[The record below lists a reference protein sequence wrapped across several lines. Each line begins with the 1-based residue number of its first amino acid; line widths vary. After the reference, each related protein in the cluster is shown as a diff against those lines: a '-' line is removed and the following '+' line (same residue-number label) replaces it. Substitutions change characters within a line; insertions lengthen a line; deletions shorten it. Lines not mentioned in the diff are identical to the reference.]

1 MRVVSEVGRLRKAGY
16 IKVHLYI
23 CFMNKAITLFFLFTI
38 ICLPI
43 CLLAQIS
50 KEKLSPNHQRL
61 LKQQSPYF
69 FVENTGQIIDQK
81 QETNKLVLYQLAL
94 PGLNVS
100 LKKTGFSYD
109 AWMSEE
115 IGEENKLIS
124 HEVENTLNAQKR
136 KYNFHRIDVGFLEM
150 NPNCEIQAREKSSD
164 YSLYYTP
171 GTTEDGAKAYRY
183 KMVYYKNLYNGI
195 DLEFVA
201 APGTNKPFE
210 YNFIIHPG
218 ADVSKIKM
226 QYSGALSA
234 ALNDGAL
241 VMKLAHTTLSENI
254 PASWIKET
262 NEEILVSYEQV
273 GLGKQ
278 SVTIGFKA
286 NNFKNLK
293 TLIIDPTPKL
303 DWGTYYGGANDDV
316 GSGVA
321 TDDNGNVFIAGYSN
335 SIQNIASSGAH
346 QTNYSGGNHDG
357 FIAKFNSYGVRQWG
371 TYYGGE
377 YVRDIATDASGNIYL
392 TGICVGDTAGI
403 ATKGSHQTT
412 YGGGLS
418 DAYVAKF
425 NSAGVR
431 QWATYL
437 GGEDSEVGPEITVDV
452 LGNLYIY
459 GRTKS
464 ITGIATPGS
473 HQSTAPMG
481 PFGFLVKFNSTGVR
495 QWGTYYG
502 NDGFVYEGDIAV
514 DALGN
519 VYITGY
525 TFKGT
530 GSGTDIATSGA
541 HQKSHNGGSD
551 GFVAKFNAN
560 GVRQWGTYYGGAG
573 DDVCRDIAIDGAGN
587 VFVTGYTTSTAD
599 IATSGAHQK
608 TLSTTQGYGLDAFVV
623 NFNSSGVRQWG
634 TYYGGIGSDYGN
646 GIAVD
651 NLGNVLIVGNTES
664 TTDISSSGAYQTVF
678 RGNQDAFVVKFNPSG
693 TREWGTYYGGTD
705 YDLGRDIVV
714 DRTGYAYFVG
724 YTLSLSGVATSG
736 SHQNSFA
743 GFGSSNLGD
752 AFLARFTTCTKPTI
766 KNQPDSQTVLLNNT
780 AKFVISSSG
789 PNIKHQWQTD
799 IGSGFQK
806 LNNIGQYSGA
816 DSDTLIV
823 SKVTKNNMHQ
833 PFRCIVSSLYCADTS
848 RIVLLMVDTCTKP
861 IITNQ
866 PDSQTVVI
874 NDTAKF
880 VIRLSN
886 PKAKY
891 QWQTDIGIG
900 FQNLNNVGQYN
911 GADNDTLIVSNVTI
925 SNNGQQFRCIVSSSY
940 CADTSSFAMLKVI
953 NSARKNDIIKN
964 NITSISPNPTDNK
977 IEIKTVASFI
987 GSVYIIY
994 DNLGRVVLNGKINS
1008 TNTPIEFKG
1017 LSSGIYLIRIGEINT
1032 QNFKVIKE

>member
-1 MRVVSEVGRLRKAGY
+1 
-16 IKVHLYI
+16 
-23 CFMNKAITLFFLFTI
+23 MNKVITPFFLFTI

-50 KEKLSPNHQRL
+50 KERLLPNHQSL
-61 LKQQSPYF
+61 LNQQSPYF
-69 FVENTGQIIDQK
+69 FVENTGQIINQN
-81 QETNKLVLYQLAL
+81 QESNKSVLYHLVL

-115 IGEENKLIS
+115 IGQEDELMSHKIENSLK
-124 HEVENTLNAQKR
+124 TRKR
-136 KYNFHRIDVGFLEM
+136 KYVFHRIDVDFLDM
-150 NPNCEIQAREKSSD
+150 NPNCEIQAREKSAD

-171 GTTEDGAKAYRY
+171 GSTEEGGKTHQY
-183 KMVYYKNLYNGI
+183 KVVYYKSLYQGI
-195 DLEFVA
+195 DLEFIA
-201 APGTNKPFE
+201 ASGTTKPLE
-210 YNFIIHPG
+210 YNFIVHPG

-226 QYSGALSA
+226 RYTGALA
-234 ALNDGAL
+234 AAINGGVLT
-241 VMKLAHTTLSENI
+241 MKLAHTTLSENI

-262 NEEILVSYEQV
+262 NEDVLVRYEQV
-273 GLGKQ
+273 NLDEK
-278 SVTIGFKA
+278 SITIGFKA
-286 NNFKNLK
+286 NIFKNLN

-316 GSGVA
+316 GLAVA

-335 SIQNIASSGAH
+335 SAQNIASSGAH
-346 QTNYSGGNHDG
+346 QTTYSGGNRDG
-357 FIAKFNSYGVRQWG
+357 FIAKFNSSGVRQWG

-377 YVRDIATDASGNIYL
+377 YVIDIATDASGNIYL
-392 TGICVGDTAGI
+392 TGVCWGDTAGI

-412 YGGGLS
+412 YGGGVS

-437 GGEDSEVGPEITVDV
+437 GGEDSEVGPEITLDV
-452 LGNLYIY
+452 LGNLYVY

-473 HQSTAPMG
+473 HQPTAPMG
-481 PFGFLVKFNSTGVR
+481 PFGFLVKFNSNGVR

-502 NDGFVYEGDIAV
+502 NDGFVYEGDVAV
-514 DALGN
+514 DPSGN

-525 TFKGT
+525 AGK
-530 GSGTDIATSGA
+530 GSGSGAAIATSGA
-541 HQKSHNGGSD
+541 HQTTHNGGGYD

-560 GVRQWGTYYGGAG
+560 GVRQWGTYYGGSG
-573 DDVCRDIAIDGAGN
+573 NDVCQDMAIDAAGN
-587 VFVTGYTTSTAD
+587 VFITGYTTSTSD

-608 TLSTTQGYGLDAFVV
+608 TLSTTQGFGSDAFVV
-623 NFNSSGVRQWG
+623 KFNSSGVRQWG

-651 NLGNVLIVGNTES
+651 NLGNVLIVGSTES
-664 TTDISSSGAYQTVF
+664 TTDISSSGAYQTNF
-678 RGNQDAFVVKFNPSG
+678 RGNQDAFVVKFNTSG

-714 DRTGYAYFVG
+714 DRTGYVYFVG
-724 YTLSLSGVATSG
+724 STLSLGDVATSG

-743 GFGSSNLGD
+743 GFGSSNRGD

-766 KNQPDSQTVLLNNT
+766 TNQPDSQTVILNST
-780 AKFVISSSG
+780 ANFVIRLSN
-789 PNIKHQWQTD
+789 PNAKYQWQTD
-799 IGSGFQK
+799 IGSGFQN
-806 LNNIGQYSGA
+806 LNNAGQYSGV
-816 DSDTLIV
+816 DSNTLIV

-848 RIVLLMVDTCTKP
+848 RIALLMVDTCTKP
-861 IITNQ
+861 TITNQ
-866 PDSQTVVI
+866 PDSQTVVL

-886 PKAKY
+886 PNAKY
-891 QWQTDIGIG
+891 QWQTDFGSG
-900 FQNLNNVGQYN
+900 FQNLNNAGQYSGVDSN
-911 GADNDTLIVSNVTI
+911 TLIVSKVTM
-925 SNNGQQFRCIVSSSY
+925 SNNSQQFRCIVSTSY
-940 CADTSSFAMLKVI
+940 CADTSRAASLNVV
-953 NSARKNDIIKN
+953 NSARKNIVTSYDTI
-964 NITSISPNPTDNK
+964 SISPNPTDNR
-977 IEIKTVASFI
+977 IEIKTAASFI
-987 GSVYIIY
+987 GAVYSVY
-994 DNLGRVVLNGKINS
+994 DNLGRVILTGKIHS
-1008 TNTPIEFKG
+1008 VNTFIDFNG
-1017 LSSGIYLIRIGEINT
+1017 LYSGVYLIRIGEKT
-1032 QNFKVIKE
+1032 SLSFKVIKE